1 MPFVGLYT
9 AFTKGG
15 FFLDGQVRWD
25 FFQNQLTDR
34 NNGLRGQELDAH
46 GVSLTGNVGYNQA
59 LGGGWFIEPSG
70 GVVWSRVSVNPLN
83 VAGVQH
89 RRPVLLRERNGKHR

>member
-25 FFQNQLTDR
+25 FFQNTLTDR
-34 NNGLRGQELDAH
+34 NNNLRGQELDAH
-46 GVSLTGNVGYNQA
+46 GVSLTGNLGYNHA
-59 LGGGWFIEPSG
+59 LGRGWFIEPSG
-70 GVVWSRVSVNPLN
+70 GVVWSRVSVDPLS
-83 VAGVQH
+83 VPGFQIRGGFASGQV
-89 RRPVLLRERNGKHR
+89 R